1 MTRVGVKS
9 VYLHHRCP
17 ENAKG
22 EHMPLRISKNLV
34 FAIVFTVA
42 CVGSVRA
49 QETQDAES
57 NVEAIRNVLLTQ
69 QAAWN
74 EGDYEGFMEGYWKSD
89 SLTFASGGTFNRG
102 WQTTLEN
109 YKVRYPD
116 RAAMGI
122 LTFTLYTIKV
132 LSETDAF
139 VFGRFE
145 LEREKDRPSG
155 VFTLLLKKFG
165 EDWKVV
171 FDHTSA
177 ASPQEPAQQQD

>member
-1 MTRVGVKS
+1 
-9 VYLHHRCP
+9 
-17 ENAKG
+17 
-22 EHMPLRISKNLV
+22 MPLRISTIAAC
-34 FAIVFTVA
+34 AITVIVA
-42 CVGSVRA
+42 CIGNIRA
-49 QETQDAES
+49 QEIQDTES
-57 NVEAIRNVLLTQ
+57 AVRIDLESAVEDDVEAIRNVLLTQ

-109 YKVRYPD
+109 YMIRYPD
-116 RAAMGI
+116 RAAMGV
-122 LTFTLYTIKV
+122 LTFTLYEIKL
-132 LSETDAF
+132 LSETDGF

-145 LEREKDRPSG
+145 LERGKDRPSG

-165 EDWKVV
+165 RDWKVV

-177 ASPQEPAQQQD
+177 TPTQQPARQQGPAKQQD

>member
-1 MTRVGVKS
+1 
-9 VYLHHRCP
+9 
-17 ENAKG
+17 
-22 EHMPLRISKNLV
+22 MPSKILTAVVCLV
-34 FAIVFTVA
+34 AS
-42 CVGSVRA
+42 CGSSHA
-49 QETQDAES
+49 QSTTDGGG
-57 NVEAIRNVLLTQ
+57 NVDEIRNVLLAQ

-74 EGDYEGFMEGYWKSD
+74 EGDYEGFMDGYWRSD
-89 SLTFASGGTFNRG
+89 SLTFASGGTFNKG
-102 WQTTLEN
+102 WQTTLDN
-109 YKVRYPD
+109 YKIRYPN

-122 LTFTLYTIKV
+122 LTFTLFEIKL

-145 LEREKDRPSG
+145 LEREKDRPNG

-177 ASPQEPAQQQD
+177 EFPQRPTQRQD